1 MTVVNFRTD
10 AEAQRALDELTAD
23 GTSVSA
29 AIRQALLDSVVL
41 RKRERMRREYLE
53 VVDDPA
59 DLAEKDAMEEKRDAM
74 EERDAVVADCE
85 RPSCGQH
92 LIFVATCSVSRA
104 SLFWPKIEARYILI
118 RRISTTVLF

>member
-41 RKRERMRREYLE
+41 RKRERMRRESLE

-59 DLAEKDAMEEKRDAM
+59 DLAE
-74 EERDAVVADCE
+74 
-85 RPSCGQH
+85 
-92 LIFVATCSVSRA
+92 SRA
-104 SLFWPKIEARYILI
+104 ILAHMGEL
-118 RRISTTVLF
+118 REG